1 VADIVDKATRSR
13 MMAAI
18 KGRDTKPEMAL
29 RRALWGMGV
38 RGYRCHYR
46 RAPGRPD
53 VCFVGRKVA
62 VFVDGAFWHGHPQY
76 FTFGKSG
83 EKWDA
88 KIRRNMER
96 DAEVDEA
103 LAREGWRVVR
113 LWDFEIGADPG
124 AAVEKVLGAMNAHA
138 D

>member
-1 VADIVDKATRSR
+1 

-46 RAPGRPD
+46 RVPGRPD
-53 VCFVGRKVA
+53 ICFVGRKVA

-103 LAREGWRVVR
+103 LSQAGWRVVR
-113 LWDFEIGADPG
+113 LWDFEIGADPT
-124 AAVEKVLGAMNAHA
+124 AAVEKVLGAM
-138 D
+138 DTPED